1 MDLLNILAAE
11 IVLVV
16 AACALFLSGFFKGRV
31 GGQLAAVISLGAILA
46 ALTICVL
53 QYVNLPSDPSSF
65 ARDTFGNFRITAFS
79 CFMRVIAL
87 AVAALLVM
95 VNFPSNADG
104 SGSRTVDWG
113 RDGPEYFGLMLLSF
127 AGLIMT
133 PQANDLIVL
142 FMALELASIPT
153 YILVAIGRPLPAA
166 QEAGVKYFF
175 LGALA
180 AALVLMGFAYLY
192 GATGTTN
199 ITQIAT
205 HFANEAKGADG
216 APILTAWEL
225 LAGVLVIIAVG
236 FKLAAV
242 PMHAYAADVYQGAA
256 TPVTAILGFVP
267 KTVGVVIQIK
277 LLLALGGGTFN
288 VPETLERLLWV
299 MAVLTMTFGN
309 LLGLTQ
315 NNVKRVLA
323 YSSVSHSGYLLAGLT
338 VMAMGG
344 VGTASGIGIE
354 GLKAVIFYIA
364 IYGFTSTASF
374 GVLSL
379 IPTRQTINVDGKKY
393 RLPASGAESFD
404 DIAGVGRDHPILGAA
419 MAIACFGLIGLPL
432 TAGFVGKYLLIE
444 PALANSGDA
453 ENGTWLLWLAI
464 FMIINS
470 ATGAAYYLRIVYTLF
485 AKPVAIPGAPE
496 GQVDD
501 PFDAQSAPM
510 FARVAVGLCVAVVAA
525 VGFVLPVTSLLATN
539 SETAAQSLEV
549 RTITVTASAETK

>member
-1 MDLLNILAAE
+1 MELLNILAAE

-16 AACALFLSGFFKGRV
+16 VACALFLSGFLKGRI

-53 QYVNLPSDPSSF
+53 QLVNLPGGEPRLDLY
-65 ARDTFGNFRITAFS
+65 GNFRITYFS

-87 AVAALLVM
+87 SVAALLVM

-113 RDGPEYFGLMLLSF
+113 KDGPEYFGLMLLSF
-127 AGLIMT
+127 AGLT
-133 PQANDLIVL
+133 LTAQANDLIVL

-199 ITQIAT
+199 IAQIAQ
-205 HFANEAKGADG
+205 HFANEPRAADG
-216 APILTAWEL
+216 APMLSAQEL

-267 KTVGVVIQIK
+267 KTVGVIIQIK

-299 MAVLTMTFGN
+299 LAVLTMTFGN
-309 LLGLTQ
+309 VLGLTQ

-344 VGTASGIGIE
+344 SMTTSDLGLQ
-354 GLKAVIFYIA
+354 GLKAVVFYIA
-364 IYGFTSTASF
+364 IYGFTSTAAF

-404 DIAGVGRDHPILGAA
+404 DIAGVGRDHPVLGAA
-419 MAIACFGLIGLPL
+419 LAIACFGLIGLPL

-444 PALANSGDA
+444 PALASAGSDH
-453 ENGTWLLWLAI
+453 NGTWLLWLAI

-485 AKPVAIPGAPE
+485 AKPVAIPGAPSDE
-496 GQVDD
+496 VVD
-501 PFDAQSAPM
+501 PFDAQSSPM
-510 FARVAVGLCVAVVAA
+510 AARLACTLAVAVVLV
-525 VGFVLPVTSLLATN
+525 VGFVLPATSLLAT
-539 SETAAQSLEV
+539 SAEQAAQSLEV
-549 RTITVTASAETK
+549 RPAERTIETVEAR